1 MKNILK
7 GYNLPKEMIDWAK
20 GKSIKEIYS
29 TCNRGI
35 WLMCLLKIGNT
46 DRRLQSLV
54 SGRMLNTTRHLMT
67 SESIEYIDS
76 LISFGEGKI
85 NISELDSAFS
95 KYKKASLFHDGI
107 KEDEYYCSDE
117 NQQKAADIFR
127 NYVKVSDLNL

>member
-1 MKNILK
+1 
-7 GYNLPKEMIDWAK
+7 MIDWAD
-20 GKSIKEIYS
+20 GKNIEEIYI
-29 TCNRGI
+29 TCHRGD
-35 WLMCLLKIGNT
+35 WLLHLLKVKSSDN
-46 DRRLQSLV
+46 RLMSLV
-54 SGRMLNTTRHLMT
+54 SGHMLNTTRHLMT

-95 KYKKASLFHDGI
+95 KYKKAS
-107 KEDEYYCSDE
+107 DE